1 MAATPIS
8 ASSRYIPP
16 GTRQYYYVPSIANA
30 ASPTRV
36 ELDAGTDLTGEVA
49 DVSGF
54 QTSSD
59 STDTPDLKTR
69 FTPKIPGRITADDS
83 SITMYASSDSQDVR
97 QLLPRDTD
105 GFIVQFPEGD
115 AEGLT
120 CDVFPVK
127 VAAAPKATD
136 VEDPAKIEVQFT
148 ITAEPQENV
157 TVPAD

>member
-16 GTRQYYYVPSIANA
+16 GTRQYYFVPTIASL

-54 QTSSD
+54 QTTSE
-59 STDTPDLKTR
+59 STDTPDLGSR
-69 FTPKIPGRITADDS
+69 FVSKIPGRISADDS
-83 SITMYASSDSQDVR
+83 SITMYASEDSQDVR
-97 QLLPRDTD
+97 QLLPRDTA
-105 GFIVQFPEGD
+105 GYIVQFPEGD
-115 AEGLT
+115 VSGKT
-120 CDVFPVK
+120 MDVFPVK
-127 VAAAPKATD
+127 VASAPKMTD

-148 ITAEPQENV
+148 ITAEPAENV
-157 TVPAD
+157 TVPA